1 MFTWVEEVVAQDAV
15 VRKMYVVVEM
25 ALVEMALVDPG

>member
-1 MFTWVEEVVAQDAV
+1 MFTWVENVVLQLAV
-15 VRKMYVVVEM
+15 VQKMCAVVEM